1 MLEDIFEPMK
11 VFVLGD
17 HLYIKHGVSMDGLL
31 LSGNY
36 YVWATN
42 TL

>member
-1 MLEDIFEPMK
+1 MLEDIFKPIK
-11 VFVLGD
+11 VNVLGD
-17 HLYIKHGVSMDGLL
+17 HLYIEHGVSMDGLL